1 MDLETLLSFKWG
13 LMAPEFTI
21 VITATLLSLID
32 LFMDNKKSR
41 NILGWIGIAGIVIAL
56 VFLTGQIGQEPADIL
71 FGTYIFDPFAVVFKF
86 IFLVGTAFVFLL
98 AMNYNPEDKIRHRGE
113 FFYLFMTALLG
124 AMFMASSADLIT
136 LFIGLELLSISSYIL
151 AGMRKDN
158 LQSNEA
164 AMKYIINGAIST
176 AFILFGFSYIYG
188 ITGTTNIF
196 EIGMR
201 TANLASGDLLNL
213 AALAF
218 IISFVGLSFK
228 IAVVPYQ
235 MWAPD
240 VYQGSPT
247 PVTAFLSVVSKTAG
261 FVIIIRLF
269 LTAFHSAPGLN
280 ADDYNLLW
288 SIKPLIA
295 IIAALTM
302 IVGNTIALRQKNI
315 KRLFAYSSIA
325 HAGYLLVPF
334 LSLSPLWLEG
344 IWFYLVA
351 YLLMNLGMFAILQ
364 VVTVKMGSDDISS
377 FSGLYKRAPIAAV
390 MMAIFLLS
398 LAGIPGTAGFIGK
411 LNIFIGALGPIT
423 AMGPFPGH
431 IVLVSI
437 MMATTVIS
445 YFYYFGVMKQMFMVA
460 PVDEN
465 APAKI
470 TLPSGVMVVVALC
483 VIGTILFGI
492 APNLALDF
500 FYSVMG
506 M

>member
-13 LMAPEFTI
+13 LMAPEF
-21 VITATLLSLID
+21 VILGTATLLSLID
-32 LFMDNKKSR
+32 LFMDNKKNR
-41 NILGWIGIAGIVIAL
+41 NILGWLGIAGIVIAL
-56 VFLTGQIGQEPADIL
+56 VFLVGQIGKEPADIL
-71 FGTYIFDPFAVVFKF
+71 FGTYVFDPFAVVFKL
-86 IFLVGTAFVFLL
+86 IFLVGTAFVLL
-98 AMNYNPEDKIRHRGE
+98 MGINYEPKDGLRYRGE
-113 FFYLFMTALLG
+113 FFYLILTALLG

-151 AGMRKDN
+151 AGLRKSN

-164 AMKYIINGAIST
+164 AMKYIVNGSIST
-176 AFILFGFSYIYG
+176 AIILFGFSYIYG
-188 ITGTTNIF
+188 ITGTTNIY

-201 TANLASGDLLNL
+201 TANLQSGDLLNL
-213 AALAF
+213 AGLAF
-218 IISFVGLSFK
+218 IIAFVGLSFK
-228 IAVVPYQ
+228 IATVPYQ

-261 FVIIIRLF
+261 FVIIIRIF

-288 SIKPLIA
+288 SVKP
-295 IIAALTM
+295 IIAVLAAITM
-302 IVGNTIALRQKNI
+302 IVGNTIALRQTNI

-334 LSLSPLWLEG
+334 ISLSPLWLEG

-364 VVTVKMGSDDISS
+364 VVTEKMGSEEITS
-377 FSGLYKRAPIAAV
+377 FAGLYKRAPIVAV

-445 YFYYFGVMKQMFMVA
+445 YFYYFSVMKQMFMVA
-460 PVDEN
+460 PVDEHEPMKV
-465 APAKI
+465 A
-470 TLPSGVMVVVALC
+470 LPSGVMVVVALC
-483 VIGTILFGI
+483 AIGTILFGI
-492 APNLALDF
+492 APNLAIDF
-500 FYSVMG
+500 FYNVLG
-506 M
+506 Q